1 MVNILITGG
10 AGFIGSSLANKLLL
24 NKTYR
29 IIVVDN
35 LETGFLS
42 NLKIKKENFYKIDV
56 NNYKSLSKVFAKYKF
71 DYVFHFAALVGVER
85 TQKNPL
91 KVLKDIRGFENI
103 FNLSSDYN
111 IKTIF
116 FSSSSEVYGEPVTI
130 PQNEETTPLNSRIPY
145 AIVKNLGESFCKT
158 FYKEKKLKYT
168 IFRFFNTY
176 GKKQSDDFVISRF
189 LNLAKKNKLIKVYGD
204 GNQKRT
210 FCYIDDTIDTIIRC
224 FEKKLHVND
233 ILNVGS
239 NKEVTLNFLAKL
251 IIKILNSKSKITH
264 IKPLKEGDMKR
275 RRPDNKKM
283 QKILNRKLIN
293 ITQGL
298 RKII

>member
-24 NKTYR
+24 NKRYR
-29 IIVVDN
+29 IVVVDN
-35 LETGFLS
+35 LETGLLS

-56 NNYKSLSKVFAKYKF
+56 NNFKPLSKVFAKYKF
-71 DYVFHFAALVGVER
+71 DYVFHFAALVGVQR
-85 TQKNPL
+85 TQNSPL

-103 FNLSSDYN
+103 FNLSSDYK

-116 FSSSSEVYGEPVTI
+116 YSSSSEVYGEPVTI

-158 FYKEKKLKYT
+158 FYKEKNLKYT

-189 LNLAKKNKLIKVYGD
+189 VNLAKKNKLIKIYGD
-204 GNQKRT
+204 GKQKRT
-210 FCYIDDTIDTIIRC
+210 FCYIDDTIDTIIQC
-224 FEKKLHVND
+224 FEKNLHIND
-233 ILNVGS
+233 ILNIGS
-239 NKEVTLNFLAKL
+239 DKEITLNFLAKL
-251 IIKILNSKSKITH
+251 IIKTLNSKSKIKH
-264 IKPLKEGDMKR
+264 IDPLKEGDMKR

-283 QKILNRKLIN
+283 LKILNRKLIN
-293 ITQGL
+293 ISQGL
-298 RKII
+298 KKII